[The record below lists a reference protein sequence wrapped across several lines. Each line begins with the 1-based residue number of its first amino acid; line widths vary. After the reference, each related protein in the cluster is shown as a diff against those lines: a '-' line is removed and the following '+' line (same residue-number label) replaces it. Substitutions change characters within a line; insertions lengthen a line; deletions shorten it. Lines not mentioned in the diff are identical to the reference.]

1 MTDCWEVLEIIGEDI
16 IDGQTHYMVDWM
28 RTREVA
34 DNINEA
40 MLAEWTSVKQQKRL
54 KKSDQSSNKRGSSVV
69 DNSTDNSLDLWKGY
83 IISEEDF
90 KGKIR
95 YVIHWLPTLELPGN
109 IVDKGLIKQWEQKRE
124 RAKLKRKYEMMK
136 EQRKLQTDHKLTTR
150 GRPRKRDEA
159 SQLI

>member
-1 MTDCWEVLEIIGEDI
+1 
-16 IDGQTHYMVDWM
+16 MVDWM
-28 RTREVA
+28 CTREA
-34 DNINEA
+34 AENINEA
-40 MLAEWTSVKQQKRL
+40 MLAEWTSIKQQKRL

-69 DNSTDNSLDLWKGY
+69 DNHDLWKGY
-83 IISEEDF
+83 IISEEDV

-109 IVDKGLIKQWEQKRE
+109 IVDKGLIEQWEQKRE

-136 EQRKLQTDHKLTTR
+136 EQRKSQSNHKLTTR